1 VGEFVSTTF
10 ASTPSVVTK
19 NRIGI
24 DRERHARRRLLL
36 NRDGLQ
42 VSALDGKVAIVTGA
56 QRRWA
61 TNGATANS
69 RIEEYE
75 SRAMTTEALYP
86 DTALHAWKL
95 IIARLDQMFSS
106 MNDDEL
112 RREVA
117 PGRNRIFYLMGH
129 LTAVHDRLL
138 PLLGLGERL
147 HPELDD
153 DFVTNADRVTA
164 DRVAPEAVRRAWSE
178 VNARLTVAMAA
189 LPPEE
194 WLKKHNAVS
203 DEDFAKDPLRNR
215 LSVLQTRTTHAG
227 FHAGQIRLALT
238 KG

>member
-1 VGEFVSTTF
+1 VVPLGEKWGDSTL
-10 ASTPSVVTK
+10 S
-19 NRIGI
+19 NRGT
-24 DRERHARRRLLL
+24 RKQG
-36 NRDGLQ
+36 N
-42 VSALDGKVAIVTGA
+42 V
-56 QRRWA
+56 
-61 TNGATANS
+61 
-69 RIEEYE
+69 
-75 SRAMTTEALYP
+75 TTEALYT

-95 IIARLDQMFSS
+95 IIARLDRMFSS
-106 MNDDEL
+106 MNDKEL
-112 RREVA
+112 LQEVA
-117 PGRNRIFYLMGH
+117 PGRNRVFYLMGH

-138 PLLGLGERL
+138 PMLGLGERL

-153 DFVTNADRVTA
+153 DFLTNADRVTA
-164 DRVAPEAVRRAWSE
+164 DRVGPEAVRLAWSE
-178 VNARLTVAMAA
+178 VNARLTAAMAA